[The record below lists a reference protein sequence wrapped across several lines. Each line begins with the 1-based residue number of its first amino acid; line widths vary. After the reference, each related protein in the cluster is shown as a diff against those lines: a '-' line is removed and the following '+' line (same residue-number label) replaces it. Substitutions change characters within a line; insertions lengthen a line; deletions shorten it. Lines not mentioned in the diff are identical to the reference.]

1 MLSYFNRRYIKDSVF
16 PEELGIAI
24 NRAFDIRQRGDYKED
39 IIIEKEQSI
48 TISKVGDA
56 VWDFSGKTGQ
66 GEITPV
72 ILGGENVFDIRLE
85 GVNI

>member
-39 IIIEKEQSI
+39 IIIEKEQ
-48 TISKVGDA
+48 ISNFIEKAALFIETVEKYLIGGG
-56 VWDFSGKTGQ
+56 W
-66 GEITPV
+66 ILTPPSS
-72 ILGGENVFDIRLE
+72 
-85 GVNI
+85 